1 MERSRMETYGRDE
14 ARSVSHDRFFPLP
27 TLTVSLS
34 LARATVGTPTL
45 STSSHVSLLLH
56 NLFNASIPSSH
67 IPRDQYE
74 FDPTCPVPAV
84 VLERR
89 QQQPKPQKSVEELEQ
104 AAQKAKREAL
114 GIDGDEAEE
123 DSDAEDEEMP
133 ENEDDDEE
141 EFAEVGWWVDK
152 QTRQPLGGSQGR
164 IEFTL
169 VS

>member
-1 MERSRMETYGRDE
+1 M
-14 ARSVSHDRFFPLP
+14 
-27 TLTVSLS
+27 
-34 LARATVGTPTL
+34 
-45 STSSHVSLLLH
+45 
-56 NLFNASIPSSH
+56 
-67 IPRDQYE
+67 
-74 FDPTCPVPAV
+74 
-84 VLERR
+84 LERR